1 MVVTL
6 QPFLAKTTRFILNN
20 RKKHIKNDLLSERN
34 EDKNTIR
41 RYKESRT
48 LKQEKTNRNI
58 DVLFTLANILV
69 SHTNNKVLLCWFIVA
84 YQNVK
89 NKLRQIEELY
99 FPLGDVEIFL
109 KLFHKLG
116 MPIIPLASQ

>member
-1 MVVTL
+1 MDQNSLHSFEPFALFNTKSRAVITLHSLPFSVVDTVIMS
-6 QPFLAKTTRFILNN
+6 LA
-20 RKKHIKNDLLSERN
+20 
-34 EDKNTIR
+34 
-41 RYKESRT
+41 
-48 LKQEKTNRNI
+48 
-58 DVLFTLANILV
+58 V
-69 SHTNNKVLLCWFIVA
+69 SIYNNKVLLCWFIVA

>member
-1 MVVTL
+1 M
-6 QPFLAKTTRFILNN
+6 KHH
-20 RKKHIKNDLLSERN
+20 KKYIRNDLLSERN

-58 DVLFTLANILV
+58 DVLFALANILV